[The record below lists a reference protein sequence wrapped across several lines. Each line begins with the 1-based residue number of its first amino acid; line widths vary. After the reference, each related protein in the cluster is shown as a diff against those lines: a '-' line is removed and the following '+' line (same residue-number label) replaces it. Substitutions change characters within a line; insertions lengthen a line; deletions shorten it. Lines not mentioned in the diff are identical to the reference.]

1 MLTVRVGPLDYDVA
15 LVTEYIRHEGEDC
28 LGLCDNEKQQLLISD
43 RASPAQRVAVFCHEY
58 MEAWLYHFGG
68 QEKDKE
74 GYCDLFGLAMTQFVQ
89 QFAPGFVIDDSSVRR
104 LPQRELDEQT
114 HAEALRPIGKL
125 RITERII
132 PAEPGDDGR
141 AWRVRVVEPE

>member
-1 MLTVRVGPLDYDVA
+1 MLTVRVGPLEYDVA
-15 LVTEYIRHEGEDC
+15 LVTGYIRHEGEDC

-43 RASPAQRVAVFCHEY
+43 RASAAQRVAVFCHEY

-89 QFAPGFVIDDSSVRR
+89 QFAPGFVIDDASVRR
-104 LPQRELDEQT
+104 AAQQELEAEP
-114 HAEALRPIGKL
+114 HAQALRPIGKL
-125 RITERII
+125 RITERIV
-132 PAEPGDDGR
+132 PAEPGSGEKP
-141 AWRVRVVEPE
+141 WRVRVVEPE